1 MRERKPLRELTLLDK
16 FLFDEVM
23 EDPENVKVI
32 LDIILGQDT
41 EFKYPP
47 QTEKEQ
53 RVTTKDRGIRLDV
66 YAVDEDDVIYNVEA
80 QRKNTKNLPKRSR
93 LYQGI
98 IDSRLL
104 PAGLIDFNEMNSV
117 VIIMITPF
125 DLFGHGLYRYTFQ
138 MQCEEKPE
146 VCLHDG
152 AVRIF
157 LNTHG
162 EREDFVSMELI
173 ELLHYMEETT
183 DRVAQIC
190 NSEKIQKL
198 HQRVQRIRSS
208 EEMEVKYM
216 QAWEEKIMERE
227 EGRQEGRQEG
237 RIARE
242 QEIVKK
248 LRKNFSVEEIANV
261 LEITEEEVRK
271 MLAEEK

>member
-23 EDPENVKVI
+23 GDPENVKVI

-261 LEITEEEVRK
+261 LEISEEEVRK

>member
-1 MRERKPLRELTLLDK
+1 MLDK

-41 EFKYPP
+41 ELKYPP

-93 LYQGI
+93 LYQGM
-98 IDSRLL
+98 IDCRFL
-104 PAGLIDFNEMNSV
+104 PTGMIDFNEMNSV
-117 VIIMITPF
+117 MVIMITPF
-125 DLFGHGLYRYTFQ
+125 DLFGCGLYRYTFQ
-138 MQCEEKPE
+138 MRCEEKPE
-146 VCLHDG
+146 IWLHDG
-152 AVRIF
+152 AMRIF

-162 EREDFVSMELI
+162 EREDFVSKELI
-173 ELLHYMEETT
+173 ELLHYMEETA
-183 DRVAQIC
+183 DRVAQMC
-190 NSEKIQKL
+190 NSERIQKL

-216 QAWEEKIMERE
+216 QA
-227 EGRQEGRQEG
+227 
-237 RIARE
+237 
-242 QEIVKK
+242 
-248 LRKNFSVEEIANV
+248 
-261 LEITEEEVRK
+261 
-271 MLAEEK
+271 

>member
-66 YAVDEDDVIYNVEA
+66 YAVDEEDVIYNVEA
-80 QRKNTKNLPKRSR
+80 QKKNTKNLPKRSR

-104 PAGLIDFNEMNSV
+104 PTGLIDFNEMNCV

-125 DLFGHGLYRYTFQ
+125 DLFGRGLYRYTFQ

-146 VCLHDG
+146 VCLRDG

-183 DRVAQIC
+183 NHVAQMC
-190 NSEKIQKL
+190 SSEKIQKL

-227 EGRQEGRQEG
+227 EGRQEGKAIGEREG
-237 RIARE
+237 RKN
-242 QEIVKK
+242 IVKK
-248 LRKNFSVEEIANV
+248 LREKFSVEEIANV
-261 LEITEEEVRK
+261 LEISEEEIQK

>member
-104 PAGLIDFNEMNSV
+104 PTGLIDFNEMNCV

-125 DLFGHGLYRYTFQ
+125 DLFGRGLYRYTFQ

-183 DRVAQIC
+183 DRVAQMC

-227 EGRQEGRQEG
+227 EGRQEGKAIGEREG
-237 RIARE
+237 RKN
-242 QEIVKK
+242 IVKK
-248 LRKNFSVEEIANV
+248 LREKFSVEEIANV
-261 LEITEEEVRK
+261 LEISEEEIQK